1 MPGRSRYQVL
11 LSGQRL
17 PAGFER
23 LDSVGAAGNRGR
35 PNMDI
40 RVKVTPKSSKTELT
54 GYLPDGTWKV
64 KVAAAPE
71 KGKAN
76 RALCEFLAEKL
87 GVAKSRVRIV
97 AGETSHLKRIHV
109 AD

>member
-1 MPGRSRYQVL
+1 ME
-11 LSGQRL
+11 
-17 PAGFER
+17 F
-23 LDSVGAAGNRGR
+23 
-35 PNMDI
+35 
-40 RVKVTPKSSKTELT
+40 RVKVIPKSSRTELV

-87 GVAKSRVRIV
+87 GVAKSKVHII
-97 AGETSHLKRIHV
+97 AGETSQLKRIRV
-109 AD
+109 DE

>member
-1 MPGRSRYQVL
+1 ML
-11 LSGQRL
+11 LPKGYREKVE
-17 PAGFER
+17 AMEF
-23 LDSVGAAGNRGR
+23 
-35 PNMDI
+35 
-40 RVKVTPKSSKTELT
+40 RVKVVPRSSKTELV

-87 GVAKSRVRIV
+87 GVAKIKVRIIS
-97 AGETSHLKRIHV
+97 GETSQLKRIRV
-109 AD
+109 DE

>member
-1 MPGRSRYQVL
+1 MLLPGSQLQAGLERMDIVRS
-11 LSGQRL
+11 
-17 PAGFER
+17 
-23 LDSVGAAGNRGR
+23 AGNRSR
-35 PNMDI
+35 PGMDI
-40 RVKVTPKSSKTELT
+40 RVKVSPKSSKTELT

-97 AGETSHLKRIHV
+97 SGETSHLKRIHV
-109 AD
+109 DD

>member
-1 MPGRSRYQVL
+1 VE
-11 LSGQRL
+11 
-17 PAGFER
+17 F
-23 LDSVGAAGNRGR
+23 
-35 PNMDI
+35 
-40 RVKVTPKSSKTELT
+40 RVKVVPKSSRTELV

-87 GVAKSRVRIV
+87 GVAKSKVHIV
-97 AGETSHLKRIHV
+97 AGETSQLKRIRV
-109 AD
+109 DE

>member
-1 MPGRSRYQVL
+1 MEFQ
-11 LSGQRL
+11 
-17 PAGFER
+17 
-23 LDSVGAAGNRGR
+23 
-35 PNMDI
+35 
-40 RVKVTPKSSKTELT
+40 VKVIPKSSRTELV

-87 GVAKSRVRIV
+87 GVPKSRVKIV
-97 AGETSHLKRIHV
+97 SGETSHLKRIHIS
-109 AD
+109 

>member
-1 MPGRSRYQVL
+1 VE
-11 LSGQRL
+11 
-17 PAGFER
+17 F
-23 LDSVGAAGNRGR
+23 
-35 PNMDI
+35 
-40 RVKVTPKSSKTELT
+40 RVKVVPKSSKTELV

-87 GVAKSRVRIV
+87 GVAKSKVHIV
-97 AGETSHLKRIHV
+97 SGETSQLKRIRV
-109 AD
+109 DE